1 MQVGDLRVFKPC
13 TFYANNMFVVTHVD
27 DMDCSITI
35 RIIKT
40 GQVECWDRIIL
51 LHDSKSVSVKK
62 CP

>member
-1 MQVGDLRVFKPC
+1 MQVGDLRVFRPY

-40 GQVECWDRIIL
+40 GEVECWDRIIL
-51 LHDSKSVSVKK
+51 LHDSKSVAVKK

>member
-1 MQVGDLRVFKPC
+1 VRVGDLRVFKPYA
-13 TFYANNMFVVTHVD
+13 FYANDIFVVTYVD

-51 LHDSKSVSVKK
+51 LHDSKSVSDKK